1 MDGESEILN
10 EREKEGWRETEKE
23 KRDRQALKS
32 WHKIGFIC
40 HVQLLTPLKRI
51 SKCFYVKEYS
61 YYPYF
66 F

>member
-32 WHKIGFIC
+32 
-40 HVQLLTPLKRI
+40 
-51 SKCFYVKEYS
+51 
-61 YYPYF
+61 
-66 F
+66 